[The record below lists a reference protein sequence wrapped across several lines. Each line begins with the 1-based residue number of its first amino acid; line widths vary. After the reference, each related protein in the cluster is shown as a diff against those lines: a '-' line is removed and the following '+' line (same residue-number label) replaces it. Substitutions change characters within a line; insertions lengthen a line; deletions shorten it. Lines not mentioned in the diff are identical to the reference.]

1 MPSLDGYSLNEE
13 IKKLR
18 SDVFEEL
25 TSMREAFRELY
36 HYLDDIDK
44 KQKESAC
51 QAKKS
56 AAKSKTPK
64 KDKSALTTKENMAK
78 A

>member
-36 HYLDDIDK
+36 HYLDNIEK
-44 KQKESAC
+44 KEKAC